1 MRHFIYAI
9 LFFCYFNTLF
19 SQSYGNEDFIE
30 NASIEELEYYKYE
43 EFIIPA
49 KGTFLGAPSSD
60 RPSSPLIIN
69 LKERGF
75 NPGDTIRL
83 KISGSFQFHMPT
95 HPEKRNNITMG
106 LFSKSQTLLDKSI
119 QKRVPDAVPCK
130 ETHVTGRIDWA
141 NVDTDI
147 LEDFKV
153 FDKELVIPLRAKFL
167 FIGTLDSYYMDN
179 VNDGSHRLEIYK
191 VSSVIPPRTNESEN
205 VDLSAEIEIKKIP
218 KDAVIVKSKTVTV
231 KIWDDAKEDGDI
243 VSVYLNDARIKKEIT
258 VKNSEHIFTLEL
270 NPGINTFK
278 LFAHNEGSISPNT
291 AAILIDDGTEQYE
304 RRLKSKK
311 DEFAEL
317 KIVLE

>member
-1 MRHFIYAI
+1 MKHFIFTLLLIFI
-9 LFFCYFNTLF
+9 LNILF

-30 NASIEELEYYKYE
+30 NASIEELEFYKYE

-49 KGTFLGAPSSD
+49 NGTFLSAPPSD
-60 RPSSPLIIN
+60 RPVSPLIIN

-75 NPGDTIRL
+75 NSGDTIRL
-83 KISGSFQFHMPT
+83 KISGSFQFHMPNY
-95 HPEKRNNITMG
+95 PEKRNNITMG

-130 ETHVTGRIDWA
+130 EMHVTSRIAWA

-153 FDKELVIPLRAKFL
+153 FDNELVIPFRAKFL

-179 VNDGSHRLEIYK
+179 VSDGSYRLEIYK
-191 VSSVIPPRTNESEN
+191 VSSVKLLGADENEN
-205 VDLSAEIEIKKIP
+205 VDLITETEIKELP
-218 KDAVIVKSKTVTV
+218 KDAVRVKSKTVTV
-231 KIWDDAKEDGDI
+231 KIWGDL
-243 VSVYLNDARIKKEIT
+243 SVYLNDVRIKKEIT
-258 VKNSEHIFTLEL
+258 VKKSEHIFTLEL
-270 NPGINTFK
+270 NHGINIFK

-291 AAILIDDGTEQYE
+291 AAILIDDGTVEHQRTLE
-304 RRLKSKK
+304 NKK
-311 DEFAEL
+311 DEFTEL